1 MKKFISLCLSML
13 LILLLNPIASFSKE
27 AVCVYRPKV
36 SVVIPVYKVEPW
48 LRECMDSL
56 VNQTL
61 KDIEIICVDDG
72 SPDSCGAILD
82 EYARKDNRVKAI
94 HQRNQG
100 VQKARNA
107 GLDIARG
114 EYIAL
119 VDSDDYVDLR
129 TYETAYN
136 IAKKD
141 DLDILNFGFR
151 RFEDG
156 KDDHKKTIDFSD
168 APVISL
174 EQFWYRAGKAVW
186 NKLFKSELI
195 QKDKIRFV
203 PGIRPADDT
212 CFSYMALAG
221 AKRIKSIPARFYN
234 YRNRPS
240 SLAKMSTKDIFINSY
255 KMFKYICDSWRNRSL
270 IKGQEHILL
279 NLIFK
284 WNKLCCKGNLRE
296 KYAQEI
302 LDSVG
307 SDICTAEAIKKCPKY
322 IQREIRSLERAAQRS
337 PTCQEATE

>member
-136 IAKKD
+136 LAKKD
-141 DLDILNFGFR
+141 RLHPTWGSYLR
-151 RFEDG
+151 
-156 KDDHKKTIDFSD
+156 
-168 APVISL
+168 
-174 EQFWYRAGKAVW
+174 
-186 NKLFKSELI
+186 SELTI
-195 QKDKIRFV
+195 FW
-203 PGIRPADDT
+203 
-212 CFSYMALAG
+212 AL
-221 AKRIKSIPARFYN
+221 FQDFN
-234 YRNRPS
+234 
-240 SLAKMSTKDIFINSY
+240 
-255 KMFKYICDSWRNRSL
+255 
-270 IKGQEHILL
+270 
-279 NLIFK
+279 
-284 WNKLCCKGNLRE
+284 RE
-296 KYAQEI
+296 KWDCSEKLSAQ
-302 LDSVG
+302 
-307 SDICTAEAIKKCPKY
+307 
-322 IQREIRSLERAAQRS
+322 LE
-337 PTCQEATE
+337 